1 MFLCIIRVD
10 SEQQQQLLLQQ
21 QIFELKLVR
30 NKYAPGRYD
39 SAGEKLAEQP

>member
-10 SEQQQQLLLQQ
+10 SEQQQQQIQQ
-21 QIFELKLVR
+21 QISELKLVR
-30 NKYAPGRYD
+30 NKYAPGRYG